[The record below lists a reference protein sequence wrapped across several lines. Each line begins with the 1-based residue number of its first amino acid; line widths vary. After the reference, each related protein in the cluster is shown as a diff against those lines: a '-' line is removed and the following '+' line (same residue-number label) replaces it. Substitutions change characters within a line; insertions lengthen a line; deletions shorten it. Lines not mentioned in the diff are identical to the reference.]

1 MPWKSKLYKPIPA
14 AAHTLVLAHEIR
26 PESRQITIIPKPD
39 LRGFGG
45 TPVIPPFEVSLHRNE
60 SIACPLLRV
69 SKQAPI
75 KVLQD
80 FLSFIEVYISS

>member
-26 PESRQITIIPKPD
+26 PESRQITIIPKRE

-45 TPVIPPFEVSLHRNE
+45 TPVLPPFEVS
-60 SIACPLLRV
+60 I
-69 SKQAPI
+69 
-75 KVLQD
+75 
-80 FLSFIEVYISS
+80 